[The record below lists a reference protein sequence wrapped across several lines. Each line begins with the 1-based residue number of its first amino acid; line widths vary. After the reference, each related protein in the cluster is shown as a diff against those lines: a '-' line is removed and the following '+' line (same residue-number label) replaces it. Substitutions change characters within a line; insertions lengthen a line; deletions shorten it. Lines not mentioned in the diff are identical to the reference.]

1 MELEL
6 EPFSK
11 VTSIIT
17 PFNKANVDTDQIIPK
32 QFLKLIT
39 KSGFGKFLFYDW
51 RFDHDGKPKND
62 FVLNNSLYKNSQI
75 LVTNENFGCGSS
87 REHAVWALKDFG
99 FNVIISPSFA
109 DIFYS
114 NCFKNGVLPIILDI
128 EKIHKLLQFE
138 DEVELDLNSQKI
150 TLGDESINFEIDSY
164 RKIRLLKGLDD
175 IDLTL
180 KEDEKIATRY
190 YTIKELSLENQSIS
204 SVKVGGL
211 VKPNSINISESNRLE
226 VWFYVYQGEDSLQ
239 VYYNGTRPDLF
250 KDDAEVVVAGK
261 FDNNLIMATELQTKC
276 ASRYEGDLKNT
287 NTI

>member
-1 MELEL
+1 MELKL

-17 PFNKANVDTDQIIPK
+17 PFDKANVDTDQIIPK

-51 RFDHDGKPKND
+51 RFDHNGKPKND
-62 FVLNNSLYKNSQI
+62 FVLNNSHYENSQI

-138 DEVELDLNSQKI
+138 DEVEIDLNSQKI
-150 TLGDESINFEIDSY
+150 TLGDESMNFEIDSY

-175 IDLTL
+175 IDLSL
-180 KEDEKIATRY
+180 EKSKRITSFEKK
-190 YTIKELSLENQSIS
+190 IKET
-204 SVKVGGL
+204 KHW
-211 VKPNSINISESNRLE
+211 IN
-226 VWFYVYQGEDSLQ
+226 
-239 VYYNGTRPDLF
+239 
-250 KDDAEVVVAGK
+250 
-261 FDNNLIMATELQTKC
+261 
-276 ASRYEGDLKNT
+276 
-287 NTI
+287 

>member
-1 MELEL
+1 MELKL
-6 EPFSK
+6 KPFSK

-17 PFNKANVDTDQIIPK
+17 PFNNANVDTDQIIPK

-62 FVLNNSLYKNSQI
+62 FVLNNSLYENSQI

-150 TLGDESINFEIDSY
+150 TLGNESINFEIESY
-164 RKIRLLKGLDD
+164 RKIRLLEGLDD

-180 KEDEKIATRY
+180 KEDEKIE
-190 YTIKELSLENQSIS
+190 KFENDSSI
-204 SVKVGGL
+204 V
-211 VKPNSINISESNRLE
+211 SI
-226 VWFYVYQGEDSLQ
+226 F
-239 VYYNGTRPDLF
+239 
-250 KDDAEVVVAGK
+250 
-261 FDNNLIMATELQTKC
+261 
-276 ASRYEGDLKNT
+276 
-287 NTI
+287 

>member
-1 MELEL
+1 MELIM

-17 PFNKANVDTDQIIPK
+17 PFDRANVDTDQIIPK
-32 QFLKLIT
+32 QFLKSIT

-51 RFDHDGKPKND
+51 RFDHNGKPKDD
-62 FVLNNSLYKNSQI
+62 FVLNNSRYENSQI

-138 DEVELDLNSQKI
+138 DKVELDLDSQKI
-150 TLGDESINFEIDSY
+150 TLLDESINFEIDSH
-164 RKIRLLKGLDD
+164 RKIRLLKGLDE

-180 KEDEKIATRY
+180 KEDEKIE
-190 YTIKELSLENQSIS
+190 KFENDSSI
-204 SVKVGGL
+204 V
-211 VKPNSINISESNRLE
+211 SI
-226 VWFYVYQGEDSLQ
+226 F
-239 VYYNGTRPDLF
+239 
-250 KDDAEVVVAGK
+250 
-261 FDNNLIMATELQTKC
+261 
-276 ASRYEGDLKNT
+276 
-287 NTI
+287 

>member
-1 MELEL
+1 MELKL
-6 EPFSK
+6 KPFSK

-17 PFNKANVDTDQIIPK
+17 PFNNANVDTDQIIPK

-62 FVLNNSLYKNSQI
+62 FVLNNSLYENSQI

-128 EKIHKLLQFE
+128 EKIHKLLKFE

-150 TLGDESINFEIDSY
+150 TLSDESINFEIDSY
-164 RKIRLLKGLDD
+164 RKIRLLEGLDD

-180 KEDEKIATRY
+180 KEDEKIE
-190 YTIKELSLENQSIS
+190 KFENDSSI
-204 SVKVGGL
+204 V
-211 VKPNSINISESNRLE
+211 SI
-226 VWFYVYQGEDSLQ
+226 F
-239 VYYNGTRPDLF
+239 
-250 KDDAEVVVAGK
+250 
-261 FDNNLIMATELQTKC
+261 
-276 ASRYEGDLKNT
+276 
-287 NTI
+287 

>member
-1 MELEL
+1 MELKL
-6 EPFSK
+6 KPFSK

-17 PFNKANVDTDQIIPK
+17 PFDKANVDTDQIIPK

-62 FVLNNSLYKNSQI
+62 FVLNNSLYENSQI

-128 EKIHKLLQFE
+128 EKIHKLLKFE

-150 TLGDESINFEIDSY
+150 TLSDESINFEIDSY
-164 RKIRLLKGLDD
+164 RKIRLLEGIDD

-180 KEDEKIATRY
+180 KEDEKIE
-190 YTIKELSLENQSIS
+190 KFENDSSI
-204 SVKVGGL
+204 V
-211 VKPNSINISESNRLE
+211 SI
-226 VWFYVYQGEDSLQ
+226 F
-239 VYYNGTRPDLF
+239 
-250 KDDAEVVVAGK
+250 
-261 FDNNLIMATELQTKC
+261 
-276 ASRYEGDLKNT
+276 
-287 NTI
+287 

>member
-1 MELEL
+1 MELKL

-17 PFNKANVDTDQIIPK
+17 PFDKANVDTDQIIPK

-87 REHAVWALKDFG
+87 REHAVWALKEFG

-164 RKIRLLKGLDD
+164 RKIRLLEGLDD

-180 KEDEKIATRY
+180 KEDEKIE
-190 YTIKELSLENQSIS
+190 KFENDSSII
-204 SVKVGGL
+204 
-211 VKPNSINISESNRLE
+211 SI
-226 VWFYVYQGEDSLQ
+226 F
-239 VYYNGTRPDLF
+239 
-250 KDDAEVVVAGK
+250 
-261 FDNNLIMATELQTKC
+261 
-276 ASRYEGDLKNT
+276 
-287 NTI
+287 